1 MFDKPIPGYEGEK
14 FFFSL
19 LSAFGCAGTGGF
31 GFIPESMA
39 YFNPYSQYVMSIFL
53 LLFGVNFSLYYLILI
68 GKVKALFKSEELRT
82 YFIIIVSAVVIIFA
96 SLFFKIGQYPQDYT
110 TEETFRHALFQVAS
124 IMTTAGFA
132 TTDFNV
138 WPMLAKTVL
147 VVIMVFGAMAG
158 STAGGMKLS
167 RVVIAFKGIYINI
180 RKLINPHYVP
190 KARFEGKILEERT
203 VNDVFAFITLYFFIV
218 LIVIVLLSFD
228 PINGNVIKVVSDAG
242 EYEVE
247 HGFFSNFSATLACI
261 SNIGPGFEA
270 VGPYSSFAN
279 YSYLSKIILSF
290 AMILGRLEILP
301 VLILFNRRTWKKI

>member
-1 MFDKPIPGYEGEK
+1 LVGNIKEVFR
-14 FFFSL
+14 
-19 LSAFGCAGTGGF
+19 
-31 GFIPESMA
+31 
-39 YFNPYSQYVMSIFL
+39 N
-53 LLFGVNFSLYYLILI
+53 
-68 GKVKALFKSEELRT
+68 EELRS
-82 YFIIIVSAVVIIFA
+82 FLIIVIVSITFITLNV
-96 SLFFKIGQYPQDYT
+96 FFKFKNTIQAISF
-110 TEETFRHALFQVAS
+110 EEAFRHSYFQVAS
-124 IMTTAGFA
+124 IISTTGYS
-132 TTDFNV
+132 TIDFLK
-138 WPMLAKTVL
+138 WPSTSIMILIFLTVT
-147 VVIMVFGAMAG
+147 GACAG
-158 STAGGMKLS
+158 STAGGMTLS

-218 LIVIVLLSFD
+218 LIVLVLLSFD

-270 VGPYSSFAN
+270 IGPYSSYAN

-290 AMILGRLEILP
+290 TMILGRLEILP